1 MIIDLHTYVGNSMLG
16 MNGSVEELLESMERN
31 EITTSVICPVKT
43 VDPYFEK
50 HKQNLADL
58 QKQYKGKLET
68 FARI

>member
-50 HKQNLADL
+50 QIFQYRKSKPIGQGL
-58 QKQYKGKLET
+58 Q
-68 FARI
+68 